1 MNNHKK
7 YFQWVKMVWL
17 VWLMTACAPTPISN
31 NLVLPSP
38 RPEVPKNPPKF
49 LENFQELAANTEDEN
64 NYRLGSG
71 DELSIDVWGHPELS
85 GKHVVGPDGKITL
98 PLVGPFRVTGLSREQ
113 AARAIT
119 TTLTPYYVVLTVTVR
134 VDRYASNRVL
144 VLGRVGRPGEVHFGM
159 TSPTLLEAISLA
171 GGFAEARG
179 LEGMETLPF
188 THCAVFRGRD
198 QIVWIELEPLLTGKD
213 LSLNLKL
220 QRHDIVYI
228 PELEEKLVYV
238 LGEVTRPGAYR
249 LTPNMSFLT
258 ALAKAGGPS
267 VDAAPNR
274 INLIRPTKGVN
285 QSLSLSEL
293 ITPNNNLNV
302 AVQEGDI
309 IYVPT
314 NAIAKIDYAVKIL
327 SPFSTMLRMYADITS
342 VRANQRIKS
351 LNKQEETLN
360 AREAAVNAERAA
372 NAAEKTAIDAQKAAK
387 PLE

>member
-1 MNNHKK
+1 MNNYKRDW
-7 YFQWVKMVWL
+7 QWLKVVWL
-17 VWLMTACAPTPISN
+17 LGMLTACAPAPIPN
-31 NLVLPSP
+31 NFVLPSP
-38 RPEVPKNPPKF
+38 RPEIPKNPPKL
-49 LENFQELAANTEDEN
+49 LESFQELAASAEDEN
-64 NYRLGSG
+64 NYHVGNG
-71 DELSIDVWGHPELS
+71 DELTIEVWGHPELS

-113 AARAIT
+113 AARAIN
-119 TTLTPYYVVLTVTVR
+119 TTLTPYYVVLAVTVR
-134 VDRYASNRVL
+134 VDHYASNRVL
-144 VLGRVGRPGEVHFGM
+144 VLGRVARPGEVHFGM

-171 GGFAEARG
+171 GGFATPHG
-179 LEGMETLPF
+179 LEGTETLPF

-238 LGEVTRPGAYR
+238 LGEVTHPGAYR

-258 ALAKAGGPS
+258 ALSKAGGPS
-267 VDAAPNR
+267 ADAAPNR

-285 QSLSLSEL
+285 QSLSLDEL

-342 VRANQRIKS
+342 IRANQRIES
-351 LNKQEETLN
+351 LNKQQEGLN
-360 AREAAVNAERAA
+360 AREAAVNSEKAT
-372 NAAEKTAIDAQKAAK
+372 NAADKAAIDAAKAAK